1 MVFRLTKKLSE
12 KLHLG
17 KLPRTET
24 PEEGSTWHANL
35 LRASGVQYIVLTE
48 SLTLYS
54 LLILGR
60 GIVDGAA
67 FGRIARQIVGAKFE
81 EEGWSHLL
89 GNRVAFDTGEP
100 IFLAAHDR
108 SVIAS
113 IGEIS
118 RMAKFEIEGHER
130 SLDIHT
136 NWINQIPYSKR
147 GKMGIPVMT
156 VDTLAGYQGR
166 KRPL

>member
-1 MVFRLTKKLSE
+1 MVFRLTKKLAE

-24 PEEGSTWHANL
+24 PGVGSTWHANL

-54 LLILGR
+54 ILILGR
-60 GIVDGAA
+60 GIIDGTA
-67 FGRIARQIVGAKFE
+67 FATIARQMVGAKFE
-81 EEGWSHLL
+81 VEGWSHLL

-100 IFLAAHDR
+100 IFLAAQDR

-113 IGEIS
+113 ISEIS
-118 RMAKFEIEGHER
+118 RMAKFAIEGHER
-130 SLDIHT
+130 SLDTHT
-136 NWINQIPYSKR
+136 NWINQVPYSKR
-147 GKMGIPVMT
+147 GRMGIPVMT
-156 VDTLAGYQGR
+156 VDTLAGYPGR